1 MIAYFAVIRPLTAV
15 EDDGT
20 VTQEL
25 LPGEVQV
32 TAKTTNIYI
41 FDPLERSE
49 IQSARI
55 LPSQRLRKSRMV
67 TPLSVW
73 KRAACISSAGVEGV
87 TWDPVPRQM
96 A

>member
-1 MIAYFAVIRPLTAV
+1 MIKKQKQLIIIFGVLFVVMVIAYFAVIRPLVAV
-15 EDDGT
+15 TDDGT

-49 IQSARI
+49 IQSI
-55 LPSQRLRKSRMV
+55 EV
-67 TPLSVW
+67 TN
-73 KRAACISSAGVEGV
+73 
-87 TWDPVPRQM
+87 
-96 A
+96 